1 MAKLGLP
8 VFSPD
13 GGTTQEK
20 KPSDTGVGDPPPSAI
35 FNPTR
40 EGGSE
45 EENMS
50 GPFILG
56 ECLPPVPQKLVAKI
70 QKGNYVEMAEL
81 LHDNMELQRR
91 QSSDSGCQNQNKTNR
106 REVPDLLSWITCFG
120 TYASVVCDKEPQR
133 IRELW
138 AYQTMLVREA
148 RRCGGKG
155 WHAYDSMFRQQ
166 AAHNSSV
173 DWSVLNNLLYSTS
186 FLTQQN
192 QRGRTCQWCLETDHW
207 SADCAL
213 APSSLPGKLKR
224 NAQERG
230 VWRRSEVCQG

>member
-1 MAKLGLP
+1 MAKLASHCSLLMEEQHKRRNQVIREWGIPHPLLLLTRLGKEGRKEKICP
-8 VFSPD
+8 VRLSWVSVCHQCLKSWLQKSRKEIMWKWRNFS
-13 GGTTQEK
+13 
-20 KPSDTGVGDPPPSAI
+20 VI
-35 FNPTR
+35 
-40 EGGSE
+40 
-45 EENMS
+45 
-50 GPFILG
+50 
-56 ECLPPVPQKLVAKI
+56 
-70 QKGNYVEMAEL
+70 Y
-81 LHDNMELQRR
+81 NMELQRR

-120 TYASVVCDKEPQR
+120 TYASVVCDKQPQR

-155 WHAYDSMFRQQ
+155 WQAYDSMFRQQ

-192 QRGRTCQWCLETDHW
+192 QRGRTCQW
-207 SADCAL
+207 
-213 APSSLPGKLKR
+213 
-224 NAQERG
+224 
-230 VWRRSEVCQG
+230 